1 MVVFLRLLEY
11 QSGIIF
17 LTTNRLGDFD
27 EAFES
32 RIHLQIPFSPLD
44 AQKRRLI
51 WERLARKN
59 GNCILSKAQTEALG
73 RLPLDGRRIKNILRL
88 ASLFA
93 ANRGTSNGTTKGGQ
107 DQMDHEKPELT
118 MAFGDIK
125 KVLPLAITRVGN
137 EGDSPEK
144 LPKPEDLSKALADLI
159 DGVRVEE

>member
-1 MVVFLRLLEY
+1 MRLLEY
-11 QSGIIF
+11 QQGIIF

-44 AQKRRLI
+44 ALKRRLI

-59 GNCILSKAQTEALG
+59 GNCILSTAQMEALG

-93 ANRGTSNGTTKGGQ
+93 ANRSRSNGAARWGQ
-107 DQMDHEKPELT
+107 DPMEHENAELT
-118 MAFGDIK
+118 MDFGDIK
-125 KVLPLAITRVGN
+125 KVLPLAITRMGNN
-137 EGDSPEK
+137 EGSSQEEK
-144 LPKPEDLSKALADLI
+144 LAKAEDLSSALADLMK
-159 DGVRVEE
+159 GVDLGE